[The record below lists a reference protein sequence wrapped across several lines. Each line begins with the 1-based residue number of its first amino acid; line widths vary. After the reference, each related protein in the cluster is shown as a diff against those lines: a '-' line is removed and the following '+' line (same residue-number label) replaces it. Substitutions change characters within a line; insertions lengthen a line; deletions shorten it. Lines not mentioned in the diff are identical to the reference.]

1 MHQTNNL
8 QIELLNQLLIETIG
22 PTFGP
27 TPMEQI
33 EKISELKFHESNRI
47 KKYLLL
53 RKSDTVI
60 DLGCGPGIVTKH
72 LAGVVNHIHCVDIDK
87 DFIQLSKHI
96 LSDQSNITYHVIE
109 HGSLDTLP
117 MVTAIYAN
125 QVFALFNLY
134 EIYQYLTECYRV
146 LLPNG
151 RMMFEIINDEHL
163 DVNSEK
169 WQANLRLPDRL
180 VYNNKN
186 TVTSIIRQVGFDLI
200 KAFDDN
206 EHTFFVLIKK

>member
-1 MHQTNNL
+1 MYQKNNL
-8 QIELLNQLLIETIG
+8 HIESINHLLSEAMG
-22 PTFGP
+22 PMFGP
-27 TPMEQI
+27 TPVDQI
-33 EKISELKFHESNRI
+33 EKISELKFYESKRI

-53 RKSDTVI
+53 RKSDIVI
-60 DLGCGPGIVTKH
+60 DLGCGPGFVAKH
-72 LAGVVNHIHCVDIDK
+72 LAGVVDHIHCVDVDK
-87 DFIQLSKHI
+87 DFIQLSRHI
-96 LSDQSNITYHVIE
+96 LRDQSNITYHVIE
-109 HGSLDTLP
+109 HGKLDTLP

-134 EIYQYLTECYRV
+134 EIYQYLTECHRA

-169 WQANLRLPDRL
+169 WQTNLKLSNRL

-186 TVTSIIRQVGFDLI
+186 TVTSIIQQTGFDLI
-200 KAFDDN
+200 KVFDDN

>member
-1 MHQTNNL
+1 MYQTTDL
-8 QIELLNQLLIETIG
+8 SIELINQLLSEAMG
-22 PTFGP
+22 PMFGT
-27 TPMEQI
+27 TPMDQL
-33 EKISELKFHESNRI
+33 EKISELKFYESNRI

-60 DLGCGPGIVTKH
+60 DLGCGPGFVAKH
-72 LAGVVNHIHCVDIDK
+72 LAGSVTHIHCVDVDK
-87 DFIQLSKHI
+87 DFIQLSRHI
-96 LSDQSNITYHVIE
+96 LSDQSNITYHVIQ
-109 HGSLDTLP
+109 HSRLDTLP

-134 EIYQYLTECYRV
+134 EIYQYLTECHRV

-163 DVNSEK
+163 DVTSEK
-169 WQANLRLPDRL
+169 WQNNLKLANRL

-186 TVTSIIRQVGFDLI
+186 AVAGIIQQTGFDLI
-200 KAFDDN
+200 KQYDDK
-206 EHTFFVLIKK
+206 EHTFFILTKK